1 MAKAGLRRTRDGAA
15 EDSWASSTCSV
26 SPAGCGA
33 SSHLSSQPS
42 HRSVPTSASP
52 KPSLPPHAPIPLSFP
67 VRATSTTETHPPP
80 LPAPSLPQ
88 NSPQNS
94 PQRWHLQELLT
105 PEPSVPK
112 AIRRRAKGWRL
123 GNAPRYL
130 PPTKCYSQLPGFP
143 AQTSTCGLG
152 QLGDAPPQHSSP
164 VCPSASACRAEWGSP
179 WGACCLQDPRTR
191 GSLSHYLGFELGSHL
206 SPWPCVQKDHHRS
219 VWVYPSFMV

>member
-1 MAKAGLRRTRDGAA
+1 MVLWRTRDGAV

-88 NSPQNS
+88 NSPQ
-94 PQRWHLQELLT
+94 RWHLQELLT
-105 PEPSVPK
+105 PGPSVPK
-112 AIRRRAKGWRL
+112 AIRGRAKGWCL

-152 QLGDAPPQHSSP
+152 QLGDAPLQHSSP
-164 VCPSASACRAEWGSP
+164 VCPSASACRAERGSP
-179 WGACCLQDPRTR
+179 WGACCLQEPRTR
-191 GSLSHYLGFELGSHL
+191 GSLSHYLGFDLGSHL